1 MWSYIPVSQMAP
13 VDMIL
18 AATKKANIET
28 QPIIDADLLPVF
40 KELETQLTG
49 VDPAVAAQSLED
61 MQDMVFD
68 QSLRQLSKGALK
80 YLLYLPG

>member
-1 MWSYIPVSQMAP
+1 MVPEHL
-13 VDMIL
+13 IL

-40 KELETQLTG
+40 KELETLLTD
-49 VDPAVAAQSLED
+49 VHPAVAAQSLED

-68 QSLRQLSKGALK
+68 QTLRQLAKGALK
-80 YLLYLPG
+80 YCFIYLDDLLNGPVI